1 MYLKNVYE
9 VDQQLGGGV
18 WSLSACWGGGWGI
31 DLQERLKIAN
41 PGGMPGGYCY
51 QSN

>member
-1 MYLKNVYE
+1 MRSINSS
-9 VDQQLGGGV
+9 GV
-18 WSLSACWGGGWGI
+18 GYGLFLRARGGGWGI